1 MTNCIFY
8 AMFFALFLNVSF
20 GSLKYSQIHRTFMS
34 MYKGLLEACT
44 VTVDNYGD
52 PIEPYFDTLMTT
64 YHVLQFKNNISK
76 YTKDYSLTY
85 KFLTDN
91 DKIVCKKE
99 CRRLRV
105 TLTAKIN
112 GFYNYNNTQTFAIK
126 DGDNL

>member
-1 MTNCIFY
+1 
-8 AMFFALFLNVSF
+8 
-20 GSLKYSQIHRTFMS
+20 MS

-52 PIEPYFDTLMTT
+52 PIKPYFDTLMTT

-112 GFYNYNNTQTFAIK
+112 GFYNYNNTQTFAIM

>member
-1 MTNCIFY
+1 
-8 AMFFALFLNVSF
+8 
-20 GSLKYSQIHRTFMS
+20 MS

-126 DGDNL
+126 DGDNLWTTDFFHI